1 MRASIYVQ
9 YGGWKLQII
18 EIYFDGASR
27 SNPGPAGTGWV
38 VTSGDD
44 LHQTGN
50 RYIGKATNNEAE
62 YTSLILALE
71 WLTKNYD
78 ISNSILTIKGDSQL
92 VIKQLKGEY
101 AVRAPNLQKLYSRS
115 SKLLQK
121 FKKWEAVWIPRTL
134 NANADELANL
144 ALAGK

>member
-1 MRASIYVQ
+1 
-9 YGGWKLQII
+9 
-18 EIYFDGASR
+18 
-27 SNPGPAGTGWV
+27 
-38 VTSGDD
+38 
-44 LHQTGN
+44 
-50 RYIGKATNNEAE
+50 
-62 YTSLILALE
+62 LILALE

-134 NANADELANL
+134 NAKADELANL
-144 ALAGK
+144 ALAGQ